1 VLPLILLAAS
11 LLPSQQ
17 ASLHCVDGGSQI
29 AATQT
34 QPILGPSGVV
44 AVLKVSSADDHG
56 KNTHW
61 CKAEYVLLITP
72 ADAGAPRAVTLLTSD
87 ADWNR
92 TLSLR
97 LDGFAHNG
105 RRVFG
110 VLTERGKYP
119 STMLFDYD
127 TAEGT
132 LRLIDLKKAFAQFGT
147 VSCDTSFK
155 VVGTTETGEIVV
167 ELSSAKPCANGR
179 WVLNPTGSSVHR
191 LPQGAS
197 VQSLFTSGAAG
208 RH

>member
-1 VLPLILLAAS
+1 M
-11 LLPSQQ
+11 
-17 ASLHCVDGGSQI
+17 HCVDGGSQI

-44 AVLKVSSADDHG
+44 AVLKVSTADDHG
-56 KNTHW
+56 KNTHG
-61 CKAEYVLLITP
+61 CNAEYVLLITP

-105 RRVFG
+105 KRVFG
-110 VLTERGKYP
+110 VLTEGGEYP

-127 TAEGT
+127 TAEAKVQ
-132 LRLIDLKKAFAQFGT
+132 LIDLKKGFAQFET
-147 VSCDTSFK
+147 ASCDSTAN
-155 VVGTTETGEIVV
+155 VVGTTETGEIVM
-167 ELSSAKPCANGR
+167 ELSSAKPCTASGR
-179 WVLNPTGSSVHR
+179 WSLNPTGGSVHR
-191 LPQGAS
+191 LPQDVS
-197 VQSLFTSGAAG
+197 IQSLYTSGAAG

>member
-1 VLPLILLAAS
+1 MR
-11 LLPSQQ
+11 
-17 ASLHCVDGGSQI
+17 CVDGGSQI

-34 QPILGPSGVV
+34 NPVLGPSGVV
-44 AVLKVSSADDHG
+44 AVLKVSTADDHG
-56 KNTHW
+56 KNTHG
-61 CKAEYVLLITP
+61 CNAEYVLLITP
-72 ADAGAPRAVTLLTSD
+72 ADAGAPMAVTLLTSD

-97 LDGFAHNG
+97 LDSFAHNG

-132 LRLIDLKKAFAQFGT
+132 LRLIDLKKAFAQFET
-147 VSCDTSFK
+147 ASCDTIFK
-155 VVGTTETGEIVV
+155 VVGTIETGEIVV
-167 ELSSAKPCANGR
+167 ELSSAKPCGNGR
-179 WVLNPTGSSVHR
+179 WLLDPTVGSVHR

-197 VQSLFTSGAAG
+197 IQTLYTSGAAG